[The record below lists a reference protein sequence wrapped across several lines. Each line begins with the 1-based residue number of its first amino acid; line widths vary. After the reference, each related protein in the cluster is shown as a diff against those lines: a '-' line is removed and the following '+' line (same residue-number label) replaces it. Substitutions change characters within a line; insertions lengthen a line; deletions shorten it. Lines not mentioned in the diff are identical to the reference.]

1 MTADLESAKQK
12 KNRYPDTYLF
22 GSAFSQNYRI
32 RTRILLDP
40 NPHISRSGSA
50 YIRIRIKANSSM
62 IQIRSSMVGRI
73 RIRNPGLLCTR
84 LVYPYTSHKSSFK
97 HSPIYTF
104 SIRMREGRGGE
115 NAMAS
120 KAIFLMDKDHLLTC
134 FVPRSDKNQ
143 PQDSAKLIM
152 MNFRSAYGLQ
162 KKVLVIQF

>member
-1 MTADLESAKQK
+1 MLCTVAEPQYFRSPDPDQNSFDNRSGFRHDRGSRIRRTK

-40 NPHISRSGSA
+40 DPHISRSGSA

-120 KAIFLMDKDHLLTC
+120 KASFLMDKDHLLTC
-134 FVPRSDKNQ
+134 FVPRSDKN
-143 PQDSAKLIM
+143 
-152 MNFRSAYGLQ
+152 
-162 KKVLVIQF
+162 